1 MIRLKTDEGGGESDD
16 RGANRFSLSFVF
28 KTWSRGGVILFDGA
42 EPFERL
48 ATGSCRFSLGDSFRL
63 RVLLYFCTVKVI
75 YIFLGGLSLGLGV
88 AGIFLPLLPT
98 TPFLLL
104 SAALWLRSSPRL
116 YHWLLNHKRLGP
128 YIRDFLEHKAIPLR
142 VKIISVSLVW
152 ITLLYCAL
160 FVARGWWLALLF
172 ILLAVALSWHIL
184 SYKTRR

>member
-1 MIRLKTDEGGGESDD
+1 MTGQSTPSD
-16 RGANRFSLSFVF
+16 GL
-28 KTWSRGGVILFDGA
+28 
-42 EPFERL
+42 L
-48 ATGSCRFSLGDSFRL
+48 ATGSCLFSCGYSFRL

-75 YIFLGGLSLGLGV
+75 YILLGGLSLGLGV

-104 SAALWLRSSPRL
+104 SAALWLRSSPQL

-128 YIRDFLEHKAIPLR
+128 YIRDFLEHKSIPLR

-160 FVARGWWLALLF
+160 FVARVWWLSLLF